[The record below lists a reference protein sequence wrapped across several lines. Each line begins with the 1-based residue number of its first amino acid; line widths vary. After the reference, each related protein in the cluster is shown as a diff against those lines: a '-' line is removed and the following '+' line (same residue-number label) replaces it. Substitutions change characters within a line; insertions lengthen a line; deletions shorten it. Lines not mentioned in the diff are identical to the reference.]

1 MTTKTSPRNRAKA
14 ERSDAILHA
23 AARLFAARG
32 YSGVSLED
40 IGAAVGVSGP
50 AVYRHFAGK
59 QALLGAVLVKVSQN
73 LICGGQ
79 RVAQRAL
86 TPDERMSAL
95 ISFHVDFALGNA
107 DVIQVQDRDVA
118 YLSDDDRAEVR
129 RLQRAYIELWMAA
142 LSSLHPAAE
151 NGAEQDELRLRV
163 QACFGL
169 INSTPHSTRTVA
181 RQRSAT
187 AIILIAMAD
196 AALRASTGKASRAQ
210 ALPADQQHP

>member
-1 MTTKTSPRNRAKA
+1 MTSPVTARDRAKA

-59 QALLGAVLVKVSQN
+59 QALLGAVLVKVSQD
-73 LICGGQ
+73 LISGGR
-79 RVAQRAL
+79 RVAAESPTADQRMRAL
-86 TPDERMSAL
+86 
-95 ISFHVDFALGNA
+95 IGFHVEFALGNA
-107 DVIQVQDRDVA
+107 EVIQVQDRDVA
-118 YLSDDDRAEVR
+118 FLSEADRAEVR

-142 LSSLHPAAE
+142 LSPRQAPE
-151 NGAEQDELRLRV
+151 GGADQDELRLRV

-169 INSTPHSTRTVA
+169 INSTPHSTRTAA
-181 RQRSAT
+181 RRHSAT
-187 AIILIAMAD
+187 ATVLIAMAD
-196 AALRASTGKASRAQ
+196 AALRATT
-210 ALPADQQHP
+210 